1 MVYLSMK
8 EAEEKMEIRVSRL
21 NEKKSEWNLILTMG
35 INWLNYKSHFKI
47 LMEKQSQ
54 IKGKSSI
61 RSFLMSIFILIKIGV
76 LIFTLISFKSLE
88 FIFS

>member
-8 EAEEKMEIRVSRL
+8 EVEEKMEIRVSRL
-21 NEKKSEWNLILTMG
+21 NERKSEWNLILTMG

-47 LMEKQSQ
+47 LREKQSQ